1 MGPVNNRTKLI
12 LYLSD
17 FSHIG
22 GALTL
27 CPLQLRLQVLLFS
40 SQLQGRRKDER
51 NAHKTKC
58 LKSEQLNI
66 DNMRRVKKKADIF
79 QFRCLSKSFDLLLQR
94 CNSLAHLTKETQECT
109 IKVYKM
115 QGSEHISSL
124 VFSLE
129 LIAHWKPEHTHTSP
143 SSPCDCSSFILQR
156 DSSCSTLLWRRCKIP
171 SCKCNRNYSLV
182 WVLCLALYVFY

>member
-1 MGPVNNRTKLI
+1 MVPVNNRTKLI

-40 SQLQGRRKDER
+40 SQLQGRGKDER
-51 NAHKTKC
+51 NTHKTEC

-66 DNMRRVKKKADIF
+66 DNMRRVKQKADIF
-79 QFRCLSKSFDLLLQR
+79 QFRSLSKSFDVLLQR
-94 CNSLAHLTKETQECT
+94 CNSLAHLMKETQECT
-109 IKVYKM
+109 VKVYEM
-115 QGSEHISSL
+115 QGFEHISGL

-129 LIAHWKPEHTHTSP
+129 LIARWKPEHTPLQLLLVTAP
-143 SSPCDCSSFILQR
+143 ASSSSE
-156 DSSCSTLLWRRCKIP
+156 TP
-171 SCKCNRNYSLV
+171 PAPHYSGGAAGFPPV
-182 WVLCLALYVFY
+182 NATGIIV